1 MATQPQSDD
10 VTIGWALS
18 RAQRRELLAQFE
30 PAYPDVVADHV
41 TLKTKA
47 SETAPLPDARVG
59 EIIGRVDD
67 ERGVEAMVVK
77 IDGATD
83 RPGGGVYHITWSL
96 DDGRE
101 AVESN
106 DVIARLGWASLPEP
120 IPVVLEPARTRSSGP
135 RWIVERG
142 LSEHSA

>member
-1 MATQPQSDD
+1 MATSRQAKD

-18 RAQRRELLAQFE
+18 RAQRLELLAQFE
-30 PAYPDVVADHV
+30 PAYPDVIADHV
-41 TLKTKA
+41 TLKTRVP
-47 SETAPLPDARVG
+47 ETAPLPGERVG

-77 IDGATD
+77 IDGTTE

-106 DVIARLGWASLPEP
+106 DVIEKLGWASLPEP
-120 IPVVLEPARTRSSGP
+120 IPIVLEPARTRSSGA
-135 RWIVERG
+135 RWVIEHS
-142 LSEHSA
+142 LSEHRA

>member
-1 MATQPQSDD
+1 MAAQSQSDD

-18 RAQRRELLAQFE
+18 RAQRRDLLAQFE
-30 PAYPDVVADHV
+30 PAYPDVIADHV
-41 TLKTKA
+41 TLETHV
-47 SETAPLPDARVG
+47 SETAPLPGDRVG

-67 ERGVEAMVVK
+67 EQGVEAMVVK
-77 IDGATD
+77 IDGTTK

-106 DVIARLGWASLPEP
+106 DVIEKFGWASLPQP
-120 IPVVLEPARTRSSGP
+120 IPVLLEPARTRSSGP